1 MPSEMDR
8 LKVVCESLGGM
19 NDELW
24 RIEHSYDP
32 NNLDS
37 LRKRWGLSAILC
49 LFYQFIVSFLWSLCW
64 TLSHISH
71 NNCFC
76 FSMSIVK
83 SKFIMW
89 SNSMCKMPSKVR
101 KLDILHLDL
110 WTFHLHHIEKTLLK
124 SHEDFFR
131 GTMKLYSG
139 CILLIVILPPLNLT
153 QASIPPGH
161 LT

>member
-24 RIEHSYDP
+24 RIEHSFDP

-37 LRKRWGLSAILC
+37 NVGDCPSAISC
-49 LFYQFIVSFLWSLCW
+49 LFYQFIVSFLRSLCC

-89 SNSMCKMPSKVR
+89 SNSMCKIPSKVR

-110 WTFHLHHIEKTLLK
+110 WPFHLHHIEKTLL
-124 SHEDFFR
+124 DFFR

-139 CILLIVILPPLNLT
+139 CILLIVILPPLNLRQPYHQGT
-153 QASIPPGH
+153 
-161 LT
+161 